1 MKKSQPFISFVK
13 QASKE
18 RLLKKYKEKEYLTRQ
33 ALAFLQVLFIFPIGT
48 FLDNLPTNSRKTL
61 TVTFCCFI
69 IKTDQWSKISNGNK
83 RSNMEPGEDMK
94 NRANMKKEG
103 I

>member
-18 RLLKKYKEKEYLTRQ
+18 RLLKKYKAKEYLTRQ
-33 ALAFLQVLFIFPIGT
+33 ALAFLQVLFY
-48 FLDNLPTNSRKTL
+48 FLKNRDLNKLPTDSRKSL
-61 TVTFCCFI
+61 TAIFYCFI
-69 IKTDQWSKISNGNK
+69 IKTDQWSKMSNGNK
-83 RSNMEPGEDMK
+83 RSNIEPGEDMK